1 MIEENYAEDG
11 KFKSVIKAFGI
22 SEDALNSRLDEIS
35 DTLKTVEIIV
45 ERNVLDLKIVIESD
59 NFIDFGK
66 AVKMFSE
73 SFPENI
79 YADFEGTLQE
89 VLVSMLKIGKFK
101 ISVAES
107 FTGGNLA
114 SRIISVPGASEVFYE
129 GIVAYSSEAKIRR
142 LGVEEESIKKNK
154 PVSSQVAGEM
164 ASGLLSEGVPDLVV
178 STTGLAG
185 PSSDESGFPVG
196 LCYLAAGSRQGVS
209 VYRYMFDGTRAEI
222 TEKGVQ
228 TALFLAIKSV
238 KHL

>member
-1 MIEENYAEDG
+1 MIEESYAENG
-11 KFKSVIKAFGI
+11 KFTSVIKAFGI
-22 SEDALNSRLDEIS
+22 SEETLNKRLDEIS
-35 DTLKTVEIIV
+35 DTLKTVEIIA
-45 ERNVLDLKIVIESD
+45 ERNVLDLKIMIRSD
-59 NFIDFGK
+59 NFVDFGK

-73 SFPENI
+73 FFSENV
-79 YADFEGTLQE
+79 YADFDGTLQE

-129 GIVAYSSEAKIRR
+129 GIVAYSSEAKIKR
-142 LGVEEESIKKNK
+142 LGVEETSIKKNK

-164 ASGLLSEGVPDLVV
+164 ASGLLGEGVPDLVV

-185 PSSDESGFPVG
+185 PTSDDSNFPVG
-196 LCYLAAGSRQGVS
+196 LCYLAVGSRQGVS
-209 VYRYMFDGTRAEI
+209 VYRYMFDGSRAEI

>member
-22 SEDALNSRLDEIS
+22 SEDTLNSRLDEIS
-35 DTLKTVEIIV
+35 DALKTVEIIA

-73 SFPENI
+73 SFSENI
-79 YADFEGTLQE
+79 YADFDGTLQE

-107 FTGGNLA
+107 FTGGNLS

-142 LGVEEESIKKNK
+142 LCVEEESIKKNK

-164 ASGLLSEGVPDLVV
+164 ASGLISEGVPDLVV

-196 LCYLAAGSRQGVS
+196 LCYLAAGRFRISLYVRRNACRNNRKRRSDGFISRNKE
-209 VYRYMFDGTRAEI
+209 R
-222 TEKGVQ
+222 
-228 TALFLAIKSV
+228 
-238 KHL
+238 